1 MGLTKPIEQ
10 VFIKLLRY
18 IYVSKRYYTRREHI
32 MKKNLLTK
40 MKKAVAMVMAAC
52 LLFGWMGHGAS
63 DAGVAPYSDV
73 AIDQGFMN

>member
-1 MGLTKPIEQ
+1 
-10 VFIKLLRY
+10 
-18 IYVSKRYYTRREHI
+18 

-63 DAGVAPYSDV
+63 DAGVAPCFEVEITDKICSQYSIWILYSSDIPCIK
-73 AIDQGFMN
+73 AYEF

>member
-1 MGLTKPIEQ
+1 
-10 VFIKLLRY
+10 
-18 IYVSKRYYTRREHI
+18 

-63 DAGVAPYSDV
+63 DAGVGPYSDV

>member
-1 MGLTKPIEQ
+1 
-10 VFIKLLRY
+10 
-18 IYVSKRYYTRREHI
+18 

-52 LLFGWMGHGAS
+52 LLFGWLGHGAS